1 MTGRIAQY
9 FERCPLRFHGF
20 RRMQKDR
27 QFARHPE
34 QKWSH
39 QHETPRSSARQHRR
53 QRGFKMFSPEPDSA
67 LLFEFAEC
75 RMQQVRIFRVA
86 APARKRPV
94 SRPGVIGP
102 LRAPDE
108 QNGLLRFDRMQDRHR
123 CFRLSHLFYDPSALP
138 LSSYHVAEG
147 VAVGTT
153 LMRVAGETILVVEDS
168 AVSLKL
174 TAALLRSEGYKV
186 HIASTAEQA
195 LSTLRTLRPH
205 LMLADL
211 QLPGMSG
218 LELTRRV
225 KQDENLREM
234 LVVALTGHAPEGEE
248 QIAKDAGC
256 DGFLVK
262 SADTHALITRVRS
275 YLDRGESTPAP
286 AAGATLTA
294 QPISQPASFALP
306 ESEMEDLRRS
316 FLADAAVQVRHML
329 ADLGTQLDAPALR
342 RIVHPWTGTAGM
354 LGFARISELS
364 REVETLLQAPSPN
377 VAGLRAALTN
387 LARAISD
394 PGVAAMDAA
403 LPDFI
408 VEELTGKRVA
418 LVGFGEVEADRLCAA
433 LDRVG
438 AKPRLLEASDS
449 PDSPLIR
456 ECNVIMMHVRR
467 ETLGSVWLD
476 PQHLTP
482 HHAPLV
488 FIGGRDLL
496 LSLDPSVQSRARE
509 FLIDGWQPEEA
520 LMRLSFAL
528 SRTVRCIQSV
538 PMAEPAPAMAAPE
551 IVIADD
557 DITVR
562 TLVRAVLENEGM
574 QCRLESNGPE
584 ALERIRNRPPQ
595 AAVLDVNMPGMDGF
609 EVLAAIRAEGLPVHV
624 ILLTARQQ
632 QNDVVRGF
640 SLGADDYIIKP
651 VRPMELVARLKRLL
665 A

>member
-1 MTGRIAQY
+1 M
-9 FERCPLRFHGF
+9 
-20 RRMQKDR
+20 
-27 QFARHPE
+27 
-34 QKWSH
+34 
-39 QHETPRSSARQHRR
+39 
-53 QRGFKMFSPEPDSA
+53 
-67 LLFEFAEC
+67 
-75 RMQQVRIFRVA
+75 
-86 APARKRPV
+86 
-94 SRPGVIGP
+94 
-102 LRAPDE
+102 
-108 QNGLLRFDRMQDRHR
+108 
-123 CFRLSHLFYDPSALP
+123 
-138 LSSYHVAEG
+138 
-147 VAVGTT
+147 
-153 LMRVAGETILVVEDS
+153 AGETILIVEDS

-174 TAALLRSEGYKV
+174 TAALLRAEGYRV

-205 LMLADL
+205 LMLVDL

-225 KQDENLREM
+225 KQDENLQEM
-234 LVVALTGHAPEGEE
+234 IVVALTGHASEGGE
-248 QIAKDAGC
+248 QIAKAAGC

-262 SADTHALITRVRS
+262 SADTHALVTRVRS
-275 YLDRGESTPAP
+275 YLDRGESAPPAP
-286 AAGATLTA
+286 AGEAIPPA
-294 QPISQPASFALP
+294 QPLLQAASFALP
-306 ESEMEDLRRS
+306 EAEMEDLRRS
-316 FLADAAVQVRHML
+316 FLADAAVQVRHLL
-329 ADLGTQLDAPALR
+329 ASLGSQLDAPALN

-364 REVETLLQAPSPN
+364 REVETILQGPSLN
-377 VAGLRAALTN
+377 VAGLHGALAN
-387 LARAISD
+387 LAHAISD
-394 PGVAAMDAA
+394 PGVATGDAA

-408 VEELTGKRVA
+408 TEELTGKRVA

-438 AKPRLLEASDS
+438 AKPRLLEASDP

-456 ECNVIMMHVRR
+456 ECNVVMMHVRR

-476 PQHLTP
+476 PELLTP
-482 HHAPLV
+482 PLVPLV

-528 SRTVRCIQSV
+528 SRNVRCIQT
-538 PMAEPAPAMAAPE
+538 PHMAGPSPVMAATE

-562 TLVRAVLENEGM
+562 TLVRAALENEGM
-574 QCRLESNGPE
+574 QCRLASNGPE
-584 ALERIRNRPPQ
+584 ALEKIRNRLPQ

-624 ILLTARQQ
+624 ILLTARQH

-665 A
+665 V